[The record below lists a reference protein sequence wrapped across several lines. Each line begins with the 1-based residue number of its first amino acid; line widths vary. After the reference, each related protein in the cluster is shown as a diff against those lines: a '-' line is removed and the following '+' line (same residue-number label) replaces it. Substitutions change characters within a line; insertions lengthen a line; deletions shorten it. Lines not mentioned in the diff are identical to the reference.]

1 MSDFGVDWLVLCRW
15 GRGVVNLITWW
26 CLLKEEENPLWC
38 WLAHAV
44 KQGLWPWQ
52 ISPGMYINRLSPS
65 VLSTSFSPSSV
76 FVFVSIFLNFCRTL
90 TACQGMLTSGSE
102 MKRKQHSGGSWTL
115 QILIQSSQVNQWVTR
130 VTSLG
135 PVSLQIEKRSQSQRR
150 PRLPPALGF

>member
-1 MSDFGVDWLVLCRW
+1 
-15 GRGVVNLITWW
+15 
-26 CLLKEEENPLWC
+26 
-38 WLAHAV
+38 
-44 KQGLWPWQ
+44 
-52 ISPGMYINRLSPS
+52 MYINRLSPS

-135 PVSLQIEKRSQSQRR
+135 PVVSSDRKEESEPDEAKAPSSSGVLEPVHLTKGETH
-150 PRLPPALGF
+150 PPATRPSYWVGEDDSGLVRAGVHLRRSWSQPLGEVVLLVSRPC